1 MSVGSD
7 VDAGYGAGTD
17 GMVYGMVTVC
27 RNLSQVDIICPNY
40 RLQMSG
46 GDRAA
51 ADRGPHQTTPRGAEP
66 IVKLEMSKYFHRIE
80 QLSLA
85 AGTKQICRNSFIT
98 KRS

>member
-51 ADRGPHQTTPRGAEP
+51 ADRGTAPDHTVRGGTNRKIRNVQIFPPH
-66 IVKLEMSKYFHRIE
+66 
-80 QLSLA
+80 
-85 AGTKQICRNSFIT
+85 
-98 KRS
+98 